1 MRRNGC
7 PYTPNAGWDELRE
20 RIAAYYALAGDPGRA
35 GVCVT
40 IGSEEAL
47 YLAIK
52 TVVDPARDEVLV
64 VEPAYLAYAKLCM
77 LEGIRHRAVALSSE
91 DGFAPSAARVL
102 EALGPD
108 TRLVVIST
116 PVNPTG
122 RIWPAAEL
130 RALADGLAAR
140 PGPPVYVLSDEVYR
154 ELYFT
159 PEPPLSISEVY
170 PHTLVAGSLS
180 KSNALTGLR
189 LGWLVGPADVVSAA
203 IKVHQFVNT
212 AAGTFSQAVALELFR
227 DPAALSAHRPHYRRM
242 RGALLAAAERHGV
255 PHLPPEGTFYCLVR
269 LPVRL
274 AGDSLGAVERLLEE
288 QRVVAV
294 RAPPSAQAG
303 KAGCAC
309 RGWSARTC
317 WTRRCAGSPRSS
329 GRRRGERHDGKAPPT
344 RHGGGAF
351 RGSPREGFRPE
362 GARPRGC
369 LRGLDSVEHGSFAL
383 YGAAARPRRSRGH
396 AQPRRHKP
404 LPSLNPPR
412 PRRRAGRSS
421 PGARRA

>member
-1 MRRNGC
+1 MNPVIAEIPPSIIRAINARKQPGDIDLCMGEPTLRPDVAPFEAATEWVRRHGC

-20 RIAAYYALAGDPGRA
+20 RIAAYHALPGDPGRA

-77 LEGIRHRAVALSSE
+77 LEGIRHRGVALSPA

-116 PVNPTG
+116 PINPTG
-122 RIWPAAEL
+122 RVWPAAEL
-130 RALADGLAAR
+130 RALAEGLAAR

-159 PEPPLSISEVY
+159 PEPPLSIARIY

-189 LGWLVGPADVVSAA
+189 LGWLAGPPEVVSAA

-212 AAGTFSQAVALELFR
+212 AASTFSQAVALELFR
-227 DPAALSAHRPHYRRM
+227 EPGALAAHRPHYRRM
-242 RGALLAAAERHGV
+242 RGVLLAAAERHGV
-255 PHLPPEGTFYCLVR
+255 PHLPPEGTFYCMLR
-269 LPVRL
+269 LPGRL
-274 AGDSLGAVERLLEE
+274 AGDSLGAVGRLLDE

-294 RAPPSAQAG
+294 PGTAFGESG
-303 KAGCAC
+303 E
-309 RGWSARTC
+309 GWLRLSWVVGEDLLDEAM
-317 WTRRCAGSPRSS
+317 RRIA
-329 GRRRGERHDGKAPPT
+329 AFFAA
-344 RHGGGAF
+344 HG
-351 RGSPREGFRPE
+351 
-362 GARPRGC
+362 
-369 LRGLDSVEHGSFAL
+369 
-383 YGAAARPRRSRGH
+383 
-396 AQPRRHKP
+396 
-404 LPSLNPPR
+404 
-412 PRRRAGRSS
+412 
-421 PGARRA
+421 